1 MLSHIRKLSMATNS
15 SRPEGT
21 QRAELSEIKLS
32 VTRQEREVINPPPV
46 TSEMTLKQMLDKYL
60 FTLGYENA
68 HLLEVLLALMTRGKI
83 CVEFRAYNERLALK
97 DSSKMMTHPA
107 TIQLFNDYLAS
118 VHANKKVSLSGD
130 RTQRITV
137 QMPKIAPPSGQS

>member
-1 MLSHIRKLSMATNS
+1 MANNS
-15 SRPEGT
+15 PPSQGT
-21 QRAELSEIKLS
+21 HRAELSEIKLS
-32 VTRQEREVINPPPV
+32 VTRQEREVVNPPPV

-68 HLLEVLLALMTRGKI
+68 HLLEVLLGLMTRGKI

-97 DSSKMMTHPA
+97 DPSRMMTQPQ
-107 TIQLFNDYLAS
+107 TLQLFNDYLVS
-118 VHANKKVSLSGD
+118 VRANKKVSLAGE

-137 QMPKIAPPSGQS
+137 QMPKIMAPPSGNS

>member
-1 MLSHIRKLSMATNS
+1 MANNS
-15 SRPEGT
+15 LPSERV
-21 QRAELSEIKLS
+21 QRAELYEIILV
-32 VTRQEREVINPPPV
+32 VTRQEREVVNPPPV

-97 DSSKMMTHPA
+97 DPARMMTQPA
-107 TIQLFNDYLAS
+107 TLQLFNDYLLS
-118 VHANKKVSLSGD
+118 VRANKKVSLSGE

-137 QMPKIAPPSGQS
+137 QMPKIMPPPGGA

>member
-1 MLSHIRKLSMATNS
+1 MANNS
-15 SRPEGT
+15 LPSERV
-21 QRAELSEIKLS
+21 QRAELYEIILV
-32 VTRQEREVINPPPV
+32 VTRQEREVVNPPPV

-97 DSSKMMTHPA
+97 DPSRMMTHPA

-118 VHANKKVSLSGD
+118 VRANKKVSLTGE

-137 QMPKIAPPSGQS
+137 QMPKIMAPPSGES

>member
-1 MLSHIRKLSMATNS
+1 MAINS
-15 SRPEGT
+15 SRSPEVL
-21 QRAELSEIKLS
+21 RAELSGINLS
-32 VTRQEREVINPPPV
+32 VTRQEREIINPPPV

-68 HLLEVLLALMTRGKI
+68 HLLEVLVALMTRGKI

-97 DSSKMMTHPA
+97 DPTKMMSQPA
-107 TIQLFNDYLAS
+107 TVQLFNEYLAS
-118 VHANKKVSLSGD
+118 VKANKKVSLAGA

-137 QMPKIAPPSGQS
+137 QMPKIMPPPGGQS

>member
-1 MLSHIRKLSMATNS
+1 MANNS
-15 SRPEGT
+15 SHPEEVR
-21 QRAELSEIKLS
+21 RALNDIKLT
-32 VTRQEREVINPPPV
+32 VTRQEREVLNPPPV
-46 TSEMTLKQMLDKYL
+46 TSEMTLKEMLDKYL

-68 HLLEVLLALMTRGKI
+68 HLLEVLLGLMTRGKI

-97 DSSKMMTHPA
+97 DPAKMMTQPA

-118 VHANKKVSLSGD
+118 VRANKKVSLAGG

-137 QMPKIAPPSGQS
+137 QMPKIAPPDGTAE